1 MGTQKKMKEIRD
13 HTHQTHIHTP
23 DTHIG
28 SYTHNTIMQKKEEK
42 KEKKRREE
50 KKTKQNKK
58 SHDRENRTHINSE

>member
-1 MGTQKKMKEIRD
+1 MKEIRD

-42 KEKKRREE
+42 KKRREE
-50 KKTKQNKK
+50 KKRKQNKTRK
-58 SHDRENRTHINSE
+58 VTIAKTALT

>member
-1 MGTQKKMKEIRD
+1 MKEIRD